1 VNRILGEQRVV
12 VFDQAGTTRDSI
24 YIPFERDGDAYT
36 LIDTAG
42 VRRRGRINESIE
54 KFSVIK
60 TLDAIQDAHVVLLLV
75 DAHEGLVEQD
85 LHLLGHAM
93 EAGRALVICINKW
106 DGTSQEQ
113 KDRIHVELDRRL
125 TFLDFAQIHYIS
137 ALHGSGVGQL
147 FGSVK
152 EAYASATKPLS
163 TSHLNNVLN
172 QAVTEHQPPMV
183 HGRRIK
189 LRFAHAGGSNPPRI
203 IIHGNQTES
212 VPDSYRRY
220 LEKRFHEALGL
231 KGTPLQI
238 EFRTQDNPFKGR
250 KNKLTE
256 RQVNRRRRMMAHV
269 KKTQRSAKNKKR

>member
-1 VNRILGEQRVV
+1 
-12 VFDQAGTTRDSI
+12 
-24 YIPFERDGDAYT
+24 
-36 LIDTAG
+36 
-42 VRRRGRINESIE
+42 
-54 KFSVIK
+54 
-60 TLDAIQDAHVVLLLV
+60 
-75 DAHEGLVEQD
+75 
-85 LHLLGHAM
+85 
-93 EAGRALVICINKW
+93 
-106 DGTSQEQ
+106 
-113 KDRIHVELDRRL
+113 
-125 TFLDFAQIHYIS
+125 
-137 ALHGSGVGQL
+137 
-147 FGSVK
+147 
-152 EAYASATKPLS
+152 
-163 TSHLNNVLN
+163 
-172 QAVTEHQPPMV
+172 MV